1 MSKDQMRYKE
11 LVDDAL
17 RGVVKTVLE
26 GVAERGLPGA
36 HHLYI
41 SFRTDFPGVLIPDQ
55 LRRKFPEEI
64 TIVLQ
69 HQFWGLTVRD
79 DSFEVTLSFGG
90 VHELLSV
97 PFAALTGFVDPS
109 VRFGLQFQGG
119 EGGTAKIEPAGSATA
134 AAQPPPS
141 TPAARSKAAG
151 GGAPAPAES
160 DGDKVVTLDT
170 FRKK

>member
-1 MSKDQMRYKE
+1 
-11 LVDDAL
+11 L
-17 RGVVKTVLE
+17 
-26 GVAERGLPGA
+26 
-36 HHLYI
+36 
-41 SFRTDFPGVLIPDQ
+41 PGVLIPDQ

-69 HQFWGLTVRD
+69 HQFWGLTVHD

-119 EGGTAKIEPAGSATA
+119 EDGATKIEPAAASGPTA
-134 AAQPPPS
+134 P
-141 TPAARSKAAG
+141 TPAAAPAARTKVAG
-151 GGAPAPAES
+151 GGAAAPAEP
-160 DGDKVVTLDT
+160 GANDKVVTLDT